1 MEDIAH
7 KNDSVVESFE
17 TLAKRL
23 DAHQKKLSVNPNYIK
38 EGVVFGVNALEN

>member
-23 DAHQKKLSVNPNYIK
+23 DAHQRSYRLILIILKRAWCL
-38 EGVVFGVNALEN
+38 ALTR